1 MRKSVSLIAVFLL
14 AGLLAGCGQ
23 EPEVTNSNLSEMNVD
38 KYVTLGDYSNI
49 SISVEPVEV
58 QQSQWDELTLAV
70 YQSYVTAEN
79 GGVTNR
85 AVEEGD
91 IVIID
96 YAGKKDGVAFEGG
109 TASNANLTIG
119 SGRFIDGFEEGLIG
133 VIPGET
139 VDLNLAFPDDFRNE
153 ELAGQPVVFTV
164 TVHFILP
171 AADEMV
177 DSVVAALGVP
187 DVSTVEELRQYVYD
201 YLQESADAGYRYQ
214 VQNALMEE
222 LLSQCVVDE
231 LPESF
236 VDSYHDGIYNS
247 LANVAAG
254 YGVDAETYANT
265 MGMTSEDYVSHF
277 SLLQARQD
285 VLLQAIAIKEQ
296 LTVSDEELQEKLE
309 AEAAAAGTTIEELL
323 GSYDREEYRNYVMS
337 EKVMDFLIE
346 KADITTP

>member
-1 MRKSVSLIAVFLL
+1 
-14 AGLLAGCGQ
+14 
-23 EPEVTNSNLSEMNVD
+23 
-38 KYVTLGDYSNI
+38 
-49 SISVEPVEV
+49 
-58 QQSQWDELTLAV
+58 
-70 YQSYVTAEN
+70 
-79 GGVTNR
+79 
-85 AVEEGD
+85 
-91 IVIID
+91 
-96 YAGKKDGVAFEGG
+96 
-109 TASNANLTIG
+109 
-119 SGRFIDGFEEGLIG
+119 
-133 VIPGET
+133 
-139 VDLNLAFPDDFRNE
+139 
-153 ELAGQPVVFTV
+153 
-164 TVHFILP
+164 
-171 AADEMV
+171 
-177 DSVVAALGVP
+177 
-187 DVSTVEELRQYVYD
+187 
-201 YLQESADAGYRYQ
+201 
-214 VQNALMEE
+214 MEE

>member
-164 TVHFILP
+164 TEIGR
-171 AADEMV
+171 ASCRER
-177 DSVVAALGVP
+177 
-187 DVSTVEELRQYVYD
+187 VS
-201 YLQESADAGYRYQ
+201 A
-214 VQNALMEE
+214 
-222 LLSQCVVDE
+222 
-231 LPESF
+231 
-236 VDSYHDGIYNS
+236 
-247 LANVAAG
+247 
-254 YGVDAETYANT
+254 
-265 MGMTSEDYVSHF
+265 
-277 SLLQARQD
+277 
-285 VLLQAIAIKEQ
+285 
-296 LTVSDEELQEKLE
+296 
-309 AEAAAAGTTIEELL
+309 
-323 GSYDREEYRNYVMS
+323 
-337 EKVMDFLIE
+337 
-346 KADITTP
+346 